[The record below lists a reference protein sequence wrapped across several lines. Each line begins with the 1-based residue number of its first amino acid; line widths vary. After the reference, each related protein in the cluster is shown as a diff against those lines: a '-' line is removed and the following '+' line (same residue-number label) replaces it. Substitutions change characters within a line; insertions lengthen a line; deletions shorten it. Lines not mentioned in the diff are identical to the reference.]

1 MDRDNDWRDLHRSAI
16 HDVAT
21 HMAELLEASLT
32 PFAQSIRGAA
42 LQVLLYIRKQSSG
55 TVTQSCD
62 SCHHFFATVMTVEAT
77 LTCFHEHATRNKF
90 CGWLTKRSSTPLPG
104 E

>member
-32 PFAQSIRGAA
+32 PFAQSIKRCRSPGPA
-42 LQVLLYIRKQSSG
+42 LYTEAIFWHSDAIVRLLSPFL
-55 TVTQSCD
+55 CD
-62 SCHHFFATVMTVEAT
+62 GNDGGSDANLF
-77 LTCFHEHATRNKF
+77 
-90 CGWLTKRSSTPLPG
+90 S
-104 E
+104 